1 MKQRND
7 YQWGASQYLAH
18 FEIGEVRIYNE
29 RFPWRSLHSIA
40 TRLKKSYGIQFVF
53 NTIGDEKIITR
64 VR

>member
-40 TRLKKSYGIQFVF
+40 TRLKRVMEYNSSSILS
-53 NTIGDEKIITR
+53 ETR
-64 VR
+64 R